1 MVDKWI
7 QKAVDDKQPNNRPP
21 KAKGKIIK
29 GSERAPEKGEKRGRK
44 EEKTTATEL
53 CRGFN
58 QPNYS
63 LITGTQNLEQL
74 THTHTNAHSH
84 IHTCATARSFTPV
97 TVFHRRDGRVAMSD
111 RLL

>member
-1 MVDKWI
+1 MSADKGVDKWI
-7 QKAVDDKQPNNRPP
+7 QKGVDDKQPNNRPP
-21 KAKGKIIK
+21 KAKEKKIIK
-29 GSERAPEKGEKRGRK
+29 GSERAPEKGKRRGRK

-74 THTHTNAHSH
+74 THTHTQMH
-84 IHTCATARSFTPV
+84 INTYTHV
-97 TVFHRRDGRVAMSD
+97 Q
-111 RLL
+111 LLAASLQ